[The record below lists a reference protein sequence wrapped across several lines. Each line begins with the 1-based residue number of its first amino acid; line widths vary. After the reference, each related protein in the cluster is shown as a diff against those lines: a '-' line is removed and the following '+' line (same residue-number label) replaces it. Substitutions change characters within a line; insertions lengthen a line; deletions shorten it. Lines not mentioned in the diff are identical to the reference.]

1 MKENELTSHDEQ
13 EALALRLQERALLTP
28 ASSPARDRLV
38 LADATLLAALA
49 GTRLLTPNERTA
61 LAASPLTLRRFRQLS
76 LQGRAAGWSASAN
89 SALEVSANAALS
101 ENANAAL
108 EVSANAK
115 SNDHANSNSL
125 GGNTSTSST
134 TKAASAIATGNSTA
148 PVAANDANWCG
159 STGMLRA
166 ASTAADALA
175 SLVTDDNCWTL
186 HFVAQD
192 GGWQVILALSA
203 QAPFAA
209 RLLGEQPLLRVID
222 GSGAT
227 VLQGR
232 LDADGECECA
242 WPFATAPAPH
252 FQLHGA
258 NFTVQPAPP
267 VAL

>member
-1 MKENELTSHDEQ
+1 MTTQDDQ
-13 EALALRLQERALLTP
+13 EALALRLQERALLMP
-28 ASSPARDRLV
+28 DRARTGDRLL

-49 GTRLLTPNERTA
+49 GTRLLTPNERAA

-76 LQGRAAGWSASAN
+76 LQGRTAAPM
-89 SALEVSANAALS
+89 ANATPS
-101 ENANAAL
+101 P
-108 EVSANAK
+108 V
-115 SNDHANSNSL
+115 
-125 GGNTSTSST
+125 GG
-134 TKAASAIATGNSTA
+134 
-148 PVAANDANWCG
+148 AANDAHWYG
-159 STGMLRA
+159 SAGMLRA
-166 ASTAADALA
+166 ASSAPESLA

-209 RLLGEQPLLRVID
+209 RLLAGQPLLRVID

-258 NFTVQPAPP
+258 GFTVQPAPP
-267 VAL
+267 VAD

>member
-1 MKENELTSHDEQ
+1 MKENELTSHDEH

-28 ASSPARDRLV
+28 ASSAARDRLV
-38 LADATLLAALA
+38 LADAMLLAALA
-49 GTRLLTPNERTA
+49 GTRLLTPSERAA

-76 LQGRAAGWSASAN
+76 LQSRAAGRPASAN
-89 SALEVSANAALS
+89 
-101 ENANAAL
+101 
-108 EVSANAK
+108 
-115 SNDHANSNSL
+115 
-125 GGNTSTSST
+125 
-134 TKAASAIATGNSTA
+134 ATGNATA
-148 PVAANDANWCG
+148 PVAANDANWSG

-227 VLQGR
+227 VLHGR

-267 VAL
+267 AAL

>member
-76 LQGRAAGWSASAN
+76 LQGRAAGWSASA
-89 SALEVSANAALS
+89 
-101 ENANAAL
+101 
-108 EVSANAK
+108 K
-115 SNDHANSNSL
+115 SSDHANSNAL

-148 PVAANDANWCG
+148 PVAANDADWCG
-159 STGMLRA
+159 SAGMLRA

-186 HFVAQD
+186 HFVAQN